1 VDVAVKMLK
10 TGSMPQDA
18 FIEEAKIMHRLRHRK
33 LVLLMGVCTSEEPI
47 YIITELMSHGS
58 LLEYLRE
65 DSGRTIKLPTLIDFA
80 AQVPSTSHLI
90 SSHLILYGLDW
101 VRCEATRFTVAAT
114 NQNAVCRAAN
124 VTLGTVNE
132 LHPNGIE
139 VNKVRCS
146 PAQFSSDEMRCE
158 QVIHYSQQQTPCTL
172 GLCDT
177 RTRGFDFQRY

>member
-1 VDVAVKMLK
+1 VCGLAGKWNRTVDVAVKMLK

-90 SSHLILYGLDW
+90 SSHTDW
-101 VRCEATRFTVAAT
+101 TGCAAKRLGSPWLRPIRT
-114 NQNAVCRAAN
+114 QYAAQP
-124 VTLGTVNE
+124 TSRWAL
-132 LHPNGIE
+132 
-139 VNKVRCS
+139 
-146 PAQFSSDEMRCE
+146 
-158 QVIHYSQQQTPCTL
+158 
-172 GLCDT
+172 
-177 RTRGFDFQRY
+177 